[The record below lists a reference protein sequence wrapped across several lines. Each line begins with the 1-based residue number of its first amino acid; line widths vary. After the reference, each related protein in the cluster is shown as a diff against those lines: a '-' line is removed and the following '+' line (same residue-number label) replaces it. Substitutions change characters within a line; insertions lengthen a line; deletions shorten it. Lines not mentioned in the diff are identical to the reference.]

1 MLLTIIKRDCKALG
15 HQGRMLAMNVLLVL
29 GLCCASYVVSSYS
42 TSGTFLFGR
51 ENLQLTFVALLGVSS
66 CVEFLGR
73 ALLSDIDDGTRT
85 TAFFCGVNPIG
96 YALAKAIVP
105 LCISAI
111 DVAVFGMVTAPLLP
125 FPAVLPQGMV
135 ASVGACLLDLL
146 FCIGAICLISAF
158 SRPDKRN
165 RPNFLVYI
173 MGMHIPLI
181 ALCSP
186 LNNLPLFCAV
196 VSLAAVVAYAVY
208 AFAMTKRH
216 LSNIGRIDND

>member
-1 MLLTIIKRDCKALG
+1 M
-15 HQGRMLAMNVLLVL
+15 
-29 GLCCASYVVSSYS
+29 
-42 TSGTFLFGR
+42 
-51 ENLQLTFVALLGVSS
+51 SS

-73 ALLSDIDDGTRT
+73 ALLADIDDGTRA
-85 TAFFCGVNPIG
+85 TAFFCGINPIG
-96 YALAKAIVP
+96 YAGAKAIVP

-165 RPNFLVYI
+165 RSNFLVYI
-173 MGMHIPLI
+173 MGMHVPLI

-186 LNNLPLFCAV
+186 LNNLPLFCVVVAV
-196 VSLAAVVAYAVY
+196 AAVVAFALY

>member
-1 MLLTIIKRDCKALG
+1 
-15 HQGRMLAMNVLLVL
+15 
-29 GLCCASYVVSSYS
+29 
-42 TSGTFLFGR
+42 
-51 ENLQLTFVALLGVSS
+51 
-66 CVEFLGR
+66 
-73 ALLSDIDDGTRT
+73 
-85 TAFFCGVNPIG
+85 
-96 YALAKAIVP
+96 
-105 LCISAI
+105 
-111 DVAVFGMVTAPLLP
+111 
-125 FPAVLPQGMV
+125 MV

-173 MGMHIPLI
+173 MGMHVPLI

>member
-1 MLLTIIKRDCKALG
+1 MLLTIIRRDCKALG
-15 HQGRMLAMNVLLVL
+15 HQGRMLAMNALLVL
-29 GLCCASYVVSSYS
+29 GLCCASHVVSRYS
-42 TSGTFLFGR
+42 TSGAFLFGR

-96 YALAKAIVP
+96 YAGAKAMVP

-111 DVAVFGMVTAPLLP
+111 DVAVFGIAAAPFSP
-125 FPAVLPQGMV
+125 FPAAQPQYMGGMV
-135 ASVGACLLDLL
+135 GAYCLDLS
-146 FCIGAICLISAF
+146 FCIGTINLISVF

-186 LNNLPLFCAV
+186 LNNLPLFCVVVAV
-196 VSLAAVVAYAVY
+196 AAVVAFALYAQV
-208 AFAMTKRH
+208 MSKRH
-216 LSNIGRIDND
+216 LPNIGRIDND